1 MLRAAAALHPRF
13 AAAAQDADSPLLDLA
28 VLVGEG
34 LDTVE
39 LEAVERQME
48 FYAFLVGRAV
58 GGRSEPRRRL
68 AGLREV
74 LCGEEGFHGESEQ
87 YDDPLNSF
95 LGQVIGRKRGLPIAL
110 SVVYLAVAQRLGWPL
125 VGIDFPVHF
134 LLRYLA
140 EGELLVIDPF
150 HGGRLL
156 EPVQCL
162 ALARPAFASL
172 PPVALGEA
180 VRQRLDAVVDS
191 RRIADRMLRNLE
203 LSYLRREDWSRVR
216 NVLEKRLLLHP
227 GAVVER
233 RDLGRILELAGE
245 PRRALECLESYL
257 HLSPGAADRGE
268 IEAAAER
275 IRRQLE
281 DGRR

>member
-1 MLRAAAALHPRF
+1 MLRAAAAQHPRF
-13 AAAAQDADSPLLDLA
+13 AAAAQDADSPLLELA
-28 VLVGEG
+28 VLIGEG
-34 LDTVE
+34 LDTLD
-39 LEAVERQME
+39 LEAVERQIE
-48 FYAFLVGRAV
+48 FYAFLVDRALAGRT
-58 GGRSEPRRRL
+58 EPRQRL
-68 AGLREV
+68 ASLRQV
-74 LCGEEGFHGESEQ
+74 LAGEEGLHGDVKQ

-95 LGQVIGRKRGLPIAL
+95 LGRVLERRRGLPIAL
-110 SVVYLAVAQRLGWPL
+110 GVIYLAVAQRLGWPL

-140 EGELLVIDPF
+140 DRELLIVDPF
-150 HGGRLL
+150 HSGRLI
-156 EPVQCL
+156 EPGQCL

-180 VRQRLDAVVDS
+180 VRQRLDAVADC
-191 RRIADRMLRNLE
+191 RRMVDRMLRNLE
-203 LSYLRREDWSRVR
+203 LSYLRREDWARVR

-227 GAVVER
+227 GAVSER
-233 RDLGRILELAGE
+233 RDLGRILDLAGE

-268 IEAAAER
+268 IEATAGR
-275 IRRQLE
+275 IRRQIE